1 MKRILYI
8 LIISI
13 IVLVGCNG
21 GGEATNAASN
31 SAQQSDKQDVA
42 QIVFAAANED
52 TTVVHTDG
60 VECQISVVLYY
71 AMGGAVADSVNAAIL
86 NCGLIPKNCLG
97 SCKAEDMPN
106 RANDIAKH
114 YVKSFLEN
122 DLDLPYDNPQLFFD
136 AYSKMFFGRDSIICY
151 EYGYDSFMGGVRNNY
166 QMVSLNF
173 DLKTG
178 KLIKLKDFI
187 KPEAEGKITELIVAD
202 VIKQFDDCTSL
213 QDLQDNHL
221 IFSEF
226 DPYVPE
232 NFVIGK
238 DFVEFIYQ
246 HEEIAPYAVGFVTA
260 KIPYKDLEGC
270 LR

>member
-8 LIISI
+8 LTISI
-13 IVLVGCNG
+13 IALVGCNG
-21 GGEATNAASN
+21 SNKASDVTSNA
-31 SAQQSDKQDVA
+31 AQQSDKQDVVQVA
-42 QIVFAAANED
+42 FATSKVDTSVAND
-52 TTVVHTDG
+52 NG
-60 VECQISVVLYY
+60 IKCQITVNLHY
-71 AMGGAVADSVNAAIL
+71 AKGGAVADAINAAVL
-86 NCGLIPKNCLG
+86 NCGLFPKECAGG
-97 SCKAEDMPN
+97 SKATDMPN

-136 AYSKMFFGRDSIICY
+136 VYSKMFFGRDSIICY

-187 KPEAEGKITELIVAD
+187 KPEAEGKIAELIVAD